1 MTTEINMNEVLPMN
15 KSQTITS
22 VEKLEPVQVTKPLPD
37 SGNDL
42 PFAEKKAEPLKDE
55 IDDAV
60 KEINKHI
67 QSELQFTI
75 DEDSGKTVIKVI
87 DMETKELI
95 RQIPGEEAL
104 SLARKLTEGVDME
117 IFNSY
122 T

>member
-1 MTTEINMNEVLPMN
+1 MSTEINMNEVLPMN